1 MQNDRFGTTANNYD
15 NFKISTMDSEISEEE
30 RIALTP
36 ESGFNLVGID
46 PFEIPG
52 KKLYFIEH
60 FEMYQ
65 EALRSKKSKNNPD
78 EYLILY
84 KGSP

>member
-1 MQNDRFGTTANNYD
+1 MLSQMQ
-15 NFKISTMDSEISEEE
+15 EITKEE

-46 PFEIPG
+46 PFESG
-52 KKLYFIEH
+52 GNRLYLIEH
-60 FEMYQ
+60 FDFYQ
-65 EALRSKKSKNNPD
+65 DALKAKKQRKNPD

-84 KGSP
+84 PNSD

>member
-1 MQNDRFGTTANNYD
+1 MFVMRSD
-15 NFKISTMDSEISEEE
+15 ISEQEK
-30 RIALTP
+30 IALTP

-46 PFEIPG
+46 PFEAYG

-60 FEMYQ
+60 FDLYK
-65 EALRSKKSKNNPD
+65 EALKAKNDRKNPD

-84 KGSP
+84 NGSP